1 MKKRVIIV
9 LGVLVL
15 LIVILALLICF
26 KPKEIKNLNLAENIT
41 MKIKEGSLT
50 NTGATVIITDLSGDE
65 SVDLINRKFKI
76 DYKKNEKWYRLES
89 KIKHEVTVMT
99 GENVVDNKDNTY
111 TQEINW
117 ERYYGK
123 LDKGHYRIVKEV
135 KTDLYIAAEFDV
147 LENQGNI
154 A

>member
-1 MKKRVIIV
+1 MKKRVVIV
-9 LGVLVL
+9 VSVLVL
-15 LIVILALLICF
+15 FVVLLALLICF

-50 NTGATVIITDLSGDE
+50 NTGATVIITNLSSDE
-65 SVDLINRKFKI
+65 NVNLINSEFKI

>member
-1 MKKRVIIV
+1 MKKRVIVV

-50 NTGATVIITDLSGDE
+50 NKGATVIITNLSGDE
-65 SVDLINRKFKI
+65 NVNLINSEFKI
-76 DYKKNEKWYRLES
+76 DYMKNEKWYRLES

-117 ERYYGK
+117 EKYYGK
-123 LDKGHYRIVKEV
+123 LNKGHYRIVKEV
-135 KTDLYIAAEFDV
+135 KTDLYIAAEFD
-147 LENQGNI
+147 I
-154 A
+154 

>member
-15 LIVILALLICF
+15 FVVLLALLICF

-76 DYKKNEKWYRLES
+76 DYKKNDKWYRLES
-89 KIKHEVTVMT
+89 KIKNEVTVMT
-99 GENVVDNKDNTY
+99 TDNVMENGGNTY

-117 ERYYGK
+117 EKYYGK

-135 KTDLYIAAEFDV
+135 KTNLYIAVEFD
-147 LENQGNI
+147 L
-154 A
+154 

>member
-9 LGVLVL
+9 VSVLVL
-15 LIVILALLICF
+15 FVVLLALLICF

-41 MKIKEGSLT
+41 MKVKEVSLT

-76 DYKKNEKWYRLES
+76 DYKKNDKWYRLES
-89 KIKHEVTVMT
+89 KIKNEVTVMT
-99 GENVVDNKDNTY
+99 TDNVMENGGNTY

-135 KTDLYIAAEFDV
+135 KTNLYIAVEFD
-147 LENQGNI
+147 L
-154 A
+154 

>member
-9 LGVLVL
+9 VSVLVL
-15 LIVILALLICF
+15 LIVLLTLIICF
-26 KPKEIKNLNLAENIT
+26 KSREVKDLNLAENIT

-50 NTGATVIITDLSGDE
+50 NTGATVIITDLSGNE
-65 SVDLINRKFKI
+65 NLDLISKEFKI

-123 LDKGHYRIVKEV
+123 LGKGHYRIVKEV
-135 KTDLYIAAEFDV
+135 KTNLYIAVEFD
-147 LENQGNI
+147 L
-154 A
+154 

>member
-15 LIVILALLICF
+15 LIVILALIICF
-26 KPKEIKNLNLAENIT
+26 KPREIKNINLAENIT

-76 DYKKNEKWYRLES
+76 DYKKNDKWYRLES
-89 KIKHEVTVMT
+89 KIKNEVTVMT
-99 GENVVDNKDNTY
+99 TDNVMENGDNTY

-135 KTDLYIAAEFDV
+135 KTNLYIAAEFD
-147 LENQGNI
+147 I
-154 A
+154 

>member
-15 LIVILALLICF
+15 IIVLLTLIICF
-26 KPKEIKNLNLAENIT
+26 KPKEVKDLNLAENIA
-41 MKIKEGSLT
+41 MKIKDGSLT
-50 NTGATVIITDLSGDE
+50 NTGATVIITDLSGNE
-65 SVDLINRKFKI
+65 NLDLISKEFKI

-123 LDKGHYRIVKEV
+123 LGKGHYRIVKEV
-135 KTDLYIAAEFDV
+135 KTNLYIAVEFD
-147 LENQGNI
+147 L
-154 A
+154 

>member
-15 LIVILALLICF
+15 LIVILALIICF
-26 KPKEIKNLNLAENIT
+26 KPREIKNINLAENIT
-41 MKIKEGSLT
+41 MKIKDGSLT
-50 NTGATVIITDLSGDE
+50 NTGATVIIIDLSGDE
-65 SVDLINRKFKI
+65 NVDLINRKFKI
-76 DYKKNEKWYRLES
+76 DYKKNDKWYRLES
-89 KIKHEVTVMT
+89 KIKNEVTVMT
-99 GENVVDNKDNTY
+99 TDNVMENGDNTY

-135 KTDLYIAAEFDV
+135 KTNLYIAAEFD
-147 LENQGNI
+147 I
-154 A
+154 

>member
-15 LIVILALLICF
+15 LIVILALIICF
-26 KPKEIKNLNLAENIT
+26 KPREIKNINLAENIT
-41 MKIKEGSLT
+41 MKIKEESLT
-50 NTGATVIITDLSGDE
+50 NIGTTVIITNLSGDE
-65 SVDLINRKFKI
+65 NVNLTNREFKI
-76 DYKKNEKWYRLES
+76 DYKKNGKWYRLES
-89 KIKHEVTVMT
+89 KIKNEVTVMT
-99 GENVVDNKDNTY
+99 TDNVMENGDNTY

-135 KTDLYIAAEFDV
+135 KTNLYIAVEFD
-147 LENQGNI
+147 I
-154 A
+154 

>member
-15 LIVILALLICF
+15 LIVILALIICF
-26 KPKEIKNLNLAENIT
+26 KPREIKNINLAENIT

-65 SVDLINRKFKI
+65 NVDLINRKFKI
-76 DYKKNEKWYRLES
+76 DYKKNDKWYRLES
-89 KIKHEVTVMT
+89 KIKNEVTVMT
-99 GENVVDNKDNTY
+99 TDNAMENGDNTY

-135 KTDLYIAAEFDV
+135 KTNLYIAAEFD
-147 LENQGNI
+147 I
-154 A
+154 

>member
-15 LIVILALLICF
+15 LIVILALIICF
-26 KPKEIKNLNLAENIT
+26 KPREVKDLNLAENIA
-41 MKIKEGSLT
+41 MKIKDGSLT
-50 NTGATVIITDLSGDE
+50 NTGATVIITDLSGNE
-65 SVDLINRKFKI
+65 NLDLISKEFKI

-123 LDKGHYRIVKEV
+123 LGKGHYRIVKEV
-135 KTDLYIAAEFDV
+135 KTNLYIAVEFD
-147 LENQGNI
+147 L
-154 A
+154 

>member
-15 LIVILALLICF
+15 LIVILALIICF
-26 KPKEIKNLNLAENIT
+26 KPREIKNINLAENIT

-65 SVDLINRKFKI
+65 NVDLINRKFKI
-76 DYKKNEKWYRLES
+76 DYKKNDKWYRLES
-89 KIKHEVTVMT
+89 KIKNEVTVMT
-99 GENVVDNKDNTY
+99 TDNVMENGDNTY

-135 KTDLYIAAEFDV
+135 KTNLYIAAEFD
-147 LENQGNI
+147 I
-154 A
+154 

>member
-1 MKKRVIIV
+1 M
-9 LGVLVL
+9 L
-15 LIVILALLICF
+15 LIVILALIICF
-26 KPKEIKNLNLAENIT
+26 KPREVKDLNLAENIA
-41 MKIKEGSLT
+41 MKIKDGSLT
-50 NTGATVIITDLSGDE
+50 NTGATVIITDLSGNE
-65 SVDLINRKFKI
+65 NLDLISKEFKI

-123 LDKGHYRIVKEV
+123 LGKGHYRIVKEV
-135 KTDLYIAAEFDV
+135 KTNLYIAVEFD
-147 LENQGNI
+147 L
-154 A
+154 

>member
-1 MKKRVIIV
+1 MKKRVVIV
-9 LGVLVL
+9 VSILVL
-15 LIVILALLICF
+15 FVVLLALIICF
-26 KPKEIKNLNLAENIT
+26 KPREIKNLNLAENIT
-41 MKIKEGSLT
+41 MEIKDGSLT
-50 NTGATVIITDLSGDE
+50 NTSATVIITDLSGDE
-65 SVDLINRKFKI
+65 NVNLINSEFKI
-76 DYKKNEKWYRLES
+76 GYKKNEKWYRLES

-135 KTDLYIAAEFDV
+135 KTDLYIAVEFD
-147 LENQGNI
+147 I
-154 A
+154 

>member
-15 LIVILALLICF
+15 LIVILALIICF
-26 KPKEIKNLNLAENIT
+26 KPREIKNINLAENIT

-50 NTGATVIITDLSGDE
+50 NTGATVIITDLSSDE
-65 SVDLINRKFKI
+65 NVDLINRKFKI
-76 DYKKNEKWYRLES
+76 DYKKNDKWYRLES
-89 KIKHEVTVMT
+89 KIKNEVTVMT
-99 GENVVDNKDNTY
+99 TDNVMENGDNTY

-135 KTDLYIAAEFDV
+135 KTNLYIAAEFD
-147 LENQGNI
+147 I
-154 A
+154 

>member
-15 LIVILALLICF
+15 LIVILALIIYF
-26 KPKEIKNLNLAENIT
+26 KPREIKNINLAENIT
-41 MKIKEGSLT
+41 MKIKDGSLT
-50 NTGATVIITDLSGDE
+50 NTGATVIIADLSGDE
-65 SVDLINRKFKI
+65 NVDLINRKFKI
-76 DYKKNEKWYRLES
+76 DYKKNDKWYRLES
-89 KIKHEVTVMT
+89 KIKNEVTVMT
-99 GENVVDNKDNTY
+99 TDNVMENGDNTY

-135 KTDLYIAAEFDV
+135 KTNLYIAAEFD
-147 LENQGNI
+147 I
-154 A
+154 

>member
-15 LIVILALLICF
+15 LIVILALIICF
-26 KPKEIKNLNLAENIT
+26 KPREIKNINLAENIT
-41 MKIKEGSLT
+41 MKIKDGSLT

-65 SVDLINRKFKI
+65 NVGLINRKFKI
-76 DYKKNEKWYRLES
+76 DYKKDDKWYRLES
-89 KIKHEVTVMT
+89 KIKNEVTVMT
-99 GENVVDNKDNTY
+99 TDNVMENGDNTY

-135 KTDLYIAAEFDV
+135 KTNLYIAAEFD
-147 LENQGNI
+147 I
-154 A
+154 